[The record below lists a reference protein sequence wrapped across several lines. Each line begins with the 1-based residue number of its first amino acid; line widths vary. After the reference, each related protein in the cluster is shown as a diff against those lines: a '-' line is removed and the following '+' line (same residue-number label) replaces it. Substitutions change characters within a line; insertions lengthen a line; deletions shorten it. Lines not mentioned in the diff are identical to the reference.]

1 MYAQLEDI
9 LTHHFTTRLVPYP
22 DCFTDCFNPGQLNK
36 QIYVGMQGASE
47 FTLGGVL
54 ENWSIVERNAAILV
68 PTLVMMGQYDT
79 MTEECS
85 QQVVDSIPGAVPL
98 LTVPRAGHCKL
109 IDEPEFC
116 CKEIAKFLDTIEAM
130 RAQLMASMARP
141 MTVEIG
147 TPPSPVVVPEVQ
159 HSVSAEVVAKA
170 HQGEMGQR
178 LKKAGARV
186 GALTCSL
193 IWNNTDD
200 LDLHCDSPVCWHQSH
215 ACSACY

>member
-1 MYAQLEDI
+1 
-9 LTHHFTTRLVPYP
+9 
-22 DCFTDCFNPGQLNK
+22 
-36 QIYVGMQGASE
+36 MQGASE

-54 ENWSIVERNAAILV
+54 ENWNIVERNSAILV

-109 IDEPEFC
+109 IDEPQFC

-130 RAQLMASMARP
+130 RAQLMASMP
-141 MTVEIG
+141 PPTTVEIG
-147 TPPSPVVVPEVQ
+147 LPPEPEVQ

-170 HQGEMGQR
+170 HEGEMGQR

-186 GALTCSL
+186 GELTCSL

-200 LDLHCDSPVCWHQSH
+200 LDLHCDSPVC
-215 ACSACY
+215 